1 METTHKRSSL
11 DDLLGLMHEAHDDM
25 LQEIWDR
32 YLIGTF
38 KSLSKMTMARCVAEF
53 IDREHITVERFHE
66 LKRVPKYYRQA
77 RCLVTR
83 FVAAYLPALNEKLW
97 DTNWSVDQL
106 IAWLAK
112 NNINTNDGLS
122 DARKYKSEYRQR
134 QTVNRQLAR
143 NTLEIKGYF
152 ENQDLYKKSNWNQVK
167 AVRAKR

>member
-32 YLIGTF
+32 YLINTF
-38 KSLSKMTMARCVAEF
+38 KSLSKMTMARCAAEF
-53 IDREHITVERFHE
+53 IDRGHITVERFHE

-122 DARKYKSEYRQR
+122 DARKSKSEYRQR
-134 QTVNRQLAR
+134 KTVNKHLAR
-143 NTLEIKGYF
+143 NTLEVQGYF
-152 ENQDLYKKSNWNQVK
+152 ENRDLYKKSNWNQVK
-167 AVRAKR
+167 TVRAKR

>member
-32 YLIGTF
+32 YLISAF
-38 KSLSKMTMARCVAEF
+38 KSLVKVSMSICIARF
-53 IDREHITVERFHE
+53 IDQEHITMERFFE
-66 LKRVPKYYRQA
+66 LKRVPRYYRQQ
-77 RCLVTR
+77 RCTPTR

-112 NNINTNDGLS
+112 NNVTTSDGMSDQRKASSEQREIKHSKQIN
-122 DARKYKSEYRQR
+122 
-134 QTVNRQLAR
+134 VR

-152 ENQDLYKKSNWNQVK
+152 ENQDIYKKSNWNRVK
-167 AVRAKR
+167 SVRAKQ